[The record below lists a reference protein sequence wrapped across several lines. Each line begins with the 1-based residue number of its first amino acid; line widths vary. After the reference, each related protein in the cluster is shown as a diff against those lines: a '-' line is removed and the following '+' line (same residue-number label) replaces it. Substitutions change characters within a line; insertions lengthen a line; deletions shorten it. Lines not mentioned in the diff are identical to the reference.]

1 MGTVKRCNLTIIFEV
16 LKFKPSPLF
25 HAVTESSLDVVRALA
40 EGGGASV
47 DISDDNNETAIDWA

>member
-1 MGTVKRCNLTIIFEV
+1 M